1 MVKLAI
7 IGAGFIGEVHA
18 NCYLQISNAH
28 IVGIVDKV
36 KEKGIKL
43 ANKLQTEYFSDIDYL
58 LNNENVDAVDI
69 CTPTF
74 LHADMVKKAANA
86 KKHVFC
92 EKPIALTVK
101 DADEMINIIN
111 KNKVKGMVGHVLRF
125 WPEYVKVKEI
135 IESKSLGKPLHAFC
149 ERLSVMPDWHEG
161 NWGFNEKYS
170 GGAAIDFHIHDLDYL
185 IWLFGKPKLVNSQ
198 GVYNPNLGGFTHIA
212 TNIEFENGEVGLAE
226 CGWNFIGSFP
236 FTMVLRILCENGVID
251 WIFRAGKNVEERL
264 QKSNLIIYRRD
275 GSTQIIEV
283 EQKDAFLAECEYFI
297 NCIDKNIPLENSTM
311 EDGKKDLELAIIAT
325 ESAKQKKYFKL

>member
-1 MVKLAI
+1 MVKIAI

-18 NCYLQISNAH
+18 NCYLRIANAH

-36 KEKGIKL
+36 KEKGIRL
-43 ANKLQTEYFSDIDYL
+43 ADKLQTKYFSDIDYL
-58 LNNENVDAVDI
+58 LNNENVDAIDI

-74 LHADMVKKAANA
+74 LHADMAIKAANA
-86 KKHVFC
+86 KKNVFC
-92 EKPIALTVK
+92 EKPIALTIK
-101 DADEMINIIN
+101 DADEMIRIIN

-125 WPEYVKVKEI
+125 WPEYIKVKEI

-149 ERLSVMPDWHEG
+149 ERLAVMPDWHEG
-161 NWGFNEKYS
+161 EWGFNEKYS

-198 GVYNPNLGGFTHIA
+198 GVHNPKLGGFTHIA

-226 CGWNFIGSFP
+226 CGWNFVGNFP
-236 FTMVLRILCENGVID
+236 FTMVLRVLCENGVID

-264 QKSNLIIYRRD
+264 HKSDLTIYKRN
-275 GSTQIIEV
+275 GSIQTIEV

-297 NCIDKNIPLENSTM
+297 NCIDKNIPIENSTM
-311 EDGKKDLELAIIAT
+311 EDGKKALELAIIAT
-325 ESAKQKKYFKL
+325 ESAKQKKYFRL